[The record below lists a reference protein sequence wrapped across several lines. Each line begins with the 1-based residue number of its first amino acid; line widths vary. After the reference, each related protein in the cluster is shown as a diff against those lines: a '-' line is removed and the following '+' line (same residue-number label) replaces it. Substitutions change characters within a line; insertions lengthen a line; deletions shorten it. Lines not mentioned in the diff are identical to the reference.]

1 MRLFSHRKR
10 PAAAGPLPTEL
21 LPRRAPGTLNGAG
34 VLPDPPSPPAPAGE
48 WSVSQVFGDIF
59 DVFDACRTADVSAAP
74 APMPSTQAAVDNM
87 RGYCFFLDADLAG
100 ICEPSSTCW
109 TAEPIEGHTGAIA
122 IVVGHGRPIRPG
134 EPGYEWISGSE
145 QDNAELR
152 AIEIATVLT
161 RYLGTLGYSATAHSA
176 VASDVDR
183 YRLAVEAGVLEAR
196 RRGLSHPFLRR
207 GYAVAVV
214 TTNLELTPDG
224 PLAPRNALQNLAIA
238 AKHWLGWGGTRP
250 GWSRLDGRHRPW
262 HLGRYP
268 MEKVRRVDEPTTL
281 IIPEEVRRPAARH
294 NFFVRAGAGDLGP
307 RPRKEVARFIRKA
320 PHGIASQ
327 EMLRRLVPLQRGDA
341 APQLGP
347 GVDDA
352 DANADAVKA
361 LGHFI
366 GADMTGVCEA
376 PEYAWYS
383 HRPDGTPIEAKHRN
397 AIVFVLDQ
405 GYETMEGASGDDWIS
420 GAQSMRAYLRASII
434 ANAIAAQI
442 RRLGYAA
449 QAHSA
454 ADDEINHI
462 PLLLSAG
469 IGELSRIG
477 ELVLNPFVGPRFKSG
492 VVTTD
497 MPLTPDRPID
507 FGLQDFCT
515 KCTKCA
521 RECPVGAIRF
531 GDKVMFNGYEM
542 WKPDVDRCARYRITN
557 MRGSACGRCM
567 KTCPYN
573 VEGVLAERPFQWA
586 AMKLP
591 FARAWI
597 ARLDDK
603 LGRGEI
609 NQAKKWWVDIE
620 MLDDIPAEPPKGT
633 NTRGLSIGRK
643 PRDESGFALFPPEAA
658 PPGPDGMAPFPID
671 REAGIAASQEA
682 ETPEAARERV
692 GR

>member
-59 DVFDACRTADVSAAP
+59 EVFEACRTADVSAAP

-183 YRLAVEAGVLEAR
+183 YRVAVEAGVLEAR

-238 AKHWLGWGGTRP
+238 VKHWLGWGGTRP

-327 EMLRRLVPLQRGDA
+327 EMLRRLVPLQRG
-341 APQLGP
+341 P
-347 GVDDA
+347 
-352 DANADAVKA
+352 
-361 LGHFI
+361 
-366 GADMTGVCEA
+366 
-376 PEYAWYS
+376 
-383 HRPDGTPIEAKHRN
+383 
-397 AIVFVLDQ
+397 
-405 GYETMEGASGDDWIS
+405 
-420 GAQSMRAYLRASII
+420 
-434 ANAIAAQI
+434 
-442 RRLGYAA
+442 
-449 QAHSA
+449 
-454 ADDEINHI
+454 
-462 PLLLSAG
+462 
-469 IGELSRIG
+469 
-477 ELVLNPFVGPRFKSG
+477 
-492 VVTTD
+492 
-497 MPLTPDRPID
+497 
-507 FGLQDFCT
+507 
-515 KCTKCA
+515 
-521 RECPVGAIRF
+521 
-531 GDKVMFNGYEM
+531 
-542 WKPDVDRCARYRITN
+542 RCAAART
-557 MRGSACGRCM
+557 RGRRCR
-567 KTCPYN
+567 C
-573 VEGVLAERPFQWA
+573 ERRCRQG
-586 AMKLP
+586 
-591 FARAWI
+591 ARAFH
-597 ARLDDK
+597 R
-603 LGRGEI
+603 R
-609 NQAKKWWVDIE
+609 
-620 MLDDIPAEPPKGT
+620 
-633 NTRGLSIGRK
+633 
-643 PRDESGFALFPPEAA
+643 
-658 PPGPDGMAPFPID
+658 
-671 REAGIAASQEA
+671 
-682 ETPEAARERV
+682 
-692 GR
+692 